1 MCVAMCVFHAC
12 VSNKQSWHLA
22 EQPELWLLVRGSESP
37 VHLHAFHSLVSLFF
51 LQRPHMVFLISPP
64 LLSHILALLF
74 FFFFAPK
81 NVLVSR
87 NLRQQKG
94 EMQLSSPRRKGLY
107 QSPQAVLPKVIC
119 ACFSA
124 FEVLMFFDD
133 RPGTDGPV
141 NPAKMHFNVD
151 YKTAQPL

>member
-1 MCVAMCVFHAC
+1 
-12 VSNKQSWHLA
+12 
-22 EQPELWLLVRGSESP
+22 
-37 VHLHAFHSLVSLFF
+37 
-51 LQRPHMVFLISPP
+51 MVFLISPP

-74 FFFFAPK
+74 FFFFLAPK

-87 NLRQQKG
+87 NLRQQRG

-107 QSPQAVLPKVIC
+107 QSPQAVLPKVIR

-124 FEVLMFFDD
+124 FEVLMFFSD

-141 NPAKMHFNVD
+141 NPANLHFNVD
-151 YKTAQPL
+151 YKTTQPVIQS